1 MTARRN
7 RGSGGEFRRALG
19 ARRGE
24 AARDAA
30 AFFCLSPSAPFCGVF
45 PCSLRNHPGHLY
57 VFEFHVG
64 FASLNLTEHAKWH
77 APAKTVNNL
86 EIVGA
91 SSLVVGLT
99 TGLNLEFE
107 GVDDRD
113 AVYEC
118 MVSML
123 EKIPP
128 SPGEEVH
135 GSADA
140 RVAAPLRLGF
150 EQERYVF
157 VHVVQADALPDA
169 ATGSVSIATAALGR
183 YGAAVTAKG
192 PSLVNA
198 PSRFGRTLAFPAAEA
213 DLAAD
218 AVMVAVAG
226 GGVGDAG
233 FGAETLGEAQIP
245 LAMLPRD
252 RAGADEVK
260 ENPYTVSLMPPGE
273 LQRQGSER
281 DPGSRASESPRLG
294 GRSFRRD
301 GDSASAKAR
310 ARARRARLR
319 RGVDRHHLG
328 PVRARERRH
337 ARGAARGAAP
347 RRASW
352 TARRAPAPWRPRRRC
367 ACRRRFRASPS
378 TCTRCAA
385 SRRRGAPRGSGAW
398 TRTRWP
404 ATTPG
409 TCRRTSR
416 RSSSSSAA

>member
-1 MTARRN
+1 M
-7 RGSGGEFRRALG
+7 
-19 ARRGE
+19 
-24 AARDAA
+24 
-30 AFFCLSPSAPFCGVF
+30 
-45 PCSLRNHPGHLY
+45 
-57 VFEFHVG
+57 FEFHVG

-198 PSRFGRTLAFPAAEA
+198 PSRFGRTLAFP
-213 DLAAD
+213 
-218 AVMVAVAG
+218 
-226 GGVGDAG
+226 
-233 FGAETLGEAQIP
+233 P
-245 LAMLPRD
+245 
-252 RAGADEVK
+252 
-260 ENPYTVSLMPPGE
+260 
-273 LQRQGSER
+273 
-281 DPGSRASESPRLG
+281 PRL
-294 GRSFRRD
+294 
-301 GDSASAKAR
+301 
-310 ARARRARLR
+310 
-319 RGVDRHHLG
+319 
-328 PVRARERRH
+328 
-337 ARGAARGAAP
+337 
-347 RRASW
+347 
-352 TARRAPAPWRPRRRC
+352 T
-367 ACRRRFRASPS
+367 SPP
-378 TCTRCAA
+378 TR
-385 SRRRGAPRGSGAW
+385 
-398 TRTRWP
+398 
-404 ATTPG
+404 
-409 TCRRTSR
+409 
-416 RSSSSSAA
+416 

>member
-1 MTARRN
+1 M
-7 RGSGGEFRRALG
+7 
-19 ARRGE
+19 
-24 AARDAA
+24 
-30 AFFCLSPSAPFCGVF
+30 
-45 PCSLRNHPGHLY
+45 
-57 VFEFHVG
+57 FEFHVG
-64 FASLNLTEHAKWH
+64 FASLNPDGARQVGH

-91 SSLVVGLT
+91 SLVVGLT

-150 EQERYVF
+150 EQDARYVF

-260 ENPYTVSLMPPGE
+260 ENP
-273 LQRQGSER
+273 
-281 DPGSRASESPRLG
+281 
-294 GRSFRRD
+294 
-301 GDSASAKAR
+301 
-310 ARARRARLR
+310 
-319 RGVDRHHLG
+319 
-328 PVRARERRH
+328 
-337 ARGAARGAAP
+337 
-347 RRASW
+347 
-352 TARRAPAPWRPRRRC
+352 
-367 ACRRRFRASPS
+367 
-378 TCTRCAA
+378 
-385 SRRRGAPRGSGAW
+385 
-398 TRTRWP
+398 
-404 ATTPG
+404 TPYP
-409 TCRRTSR
+409 
-416 RSSSSSAA
+416 